1 MLKRTK
7 VFFIGSRER
16 NGREQR
22 RWCNGHAGAQQ
33 SRKPVLKA
41 IEMTIITSEKFEFRS
56 ATGDLL
62 AGRLELPAQP
72 KAFAVFAHCFTCG
85 KNAKAATRIG
95 KALASL
101 GIGVLRF
108 DFTGLG
114 NSEGDFANTS
124 FTSNVQDLI
133 AASESLA
140 EKFSAPQLLIG
151 HSLGGTAALMASNQL
166 PSIRAVATIGSP
178 ATPQHLTHLLGSS
191 IDEINATGQA
201 NVDIGG
207 RKFPIRKE
215 FVDDLNSPNW
225 KQDLGKI
232 RSAVLIC
239 HSPIDKIVGIDE
251 ARQIYEALSHPKSFL
266 SLDGADHLLIDNS
279 DSEYVATMLA
289 AWGARYLDFDEPES
303 TENAAEPESKP
314 NLEDGELL
322 VRELEGFT
330 QQVLTAKHHLVADE
344 PISVGG
350 KDKGMN
356 PYEYLLAAIGTCT
369 SMTMR
374 MYANHK
380 GWPLSGISVRL
391 RHHQIHAKDCSDC
404 ESESGKISVIGKS
417 IQVSGD
423 LSPEQV
429 ERLGEI
435 ADRCP
440 VHRTIMSE
448 KKIESEISLV
458 NA

>member
-1 MLKRTK
+1 
-7 VFFIGSRER
+7 
-16 NGREQR
+16 
-22 RWCNGHAGAQQ
+22 
-33 SRKPVLKA
+33 
-41 IEMTIITSEKFEFRS
+41 MTTITSEKFEFPS
-56 ATGDLL
+56 DNGDLL
-62 AGRLELPAQP
+62 AGRLELPPHP

-85 KNAKAATRIG
+85 KNAKAATRISRE
-95 KALASL
+95 LASL

-140 EKFSAPQLLIG
+140 EKYAPPQLLIG
-151 HSLGGTAALMASNQL
+151 HSLGGTAALMASNHL
-166 PSIRAVATIGSP
+166 PNIRAVTTIGSP
-178 ATPQHLTHLLGSS
+178 ATPQHVTGLFENSL
-191 IDEINATGQA
+191 EVINANGQA
-201 NVDIGG
+201 DVDIAG

-215 FVDDLNSPNW
+215 FIDDLNSPNW
-225 KQDLGKI
+225 KQDLAKI
-232 RSAVLIC
+232 RAAVLIC

-251 ARQIYEALSHPKSFL
+251 ARQIYESLSHPKSFL
-266 SLDGADHLLIDNS
+266 SLDGADHLLVDQV
-279 DSEYVATMLA
+279 DSEYVARMLS
-289 AWGARYLDFDEPES
+289 AWAARYLKFDE
-303 TENAAEPESKP
+303 TEQHAHDASSDSNQD
-314 NLEDGELL
+314 LEDGDLV

-330 QQVLTAKHHLVADE
+330 QEVSTSNHRLLADE

-350 KDKGMN
+350 KDQGMN

-380 GWPLSGISVRL
+380 GWPLTGITVRL
-391 RHHQIHAKDCSDC
+391 RHHQIHAKDCGDC
-404 ESESGKISVIGKS
+404 ETESGKISVIQKS
-417 IQVSGD
+417 IRVSGE
-423 LSPEQV
+423 LSAEQV
-429 ERLGEI
+429 NRLGEI

-448 KKIESEISLV
+448 KKIESEIQLL
-458 NA
+458 N